1 MAFINYSSREI
12 QLKIVYYGAALCGK
26 TTNLVTLHKQITH
39 AQKGELVSLA
49 TDADRTLF
57 FDFLSLNTKTLPG
70 FTTRFQLYT
79 VPGQAIYNTT
89 RQLVLK
95 GVDGIVFVVDSHWE
109 KMADNVESFAN
120 LQENLIENHL
130 SLVQI
135 PYVLQ
140 YNKRDIPNAAPV
152 NYLEFTFNNRANRAL
167 AFESVAATG
176 SGVLETL
183 NAAARLLLAKYSK
196 TPNANVTGMSQPNPS
211 VTVPPSEDP
220 PQVPAANAVA

>member
-1 MAFINYSSREI
+1 MA
-12 QLKIVYYGAALCGK
+12 
-26 TTNLVTLHKQITH
+26 
-39 AQKGELVSLA
+39 
-49 TDADRTLF
+49 
-57 FDFLSLNTKTLPG
+57 
-70 FTTRFQLYT
+70 
-79 VPGQAIYNTT
+79 
-89 RQLVLK
+89 
-95 GVDGIVFVVDSHWE
+95 IVFVVDSHWD

-140 YNKRDIPNAAPV
+140 YNKRDIPNAAPI
-152 NYLEFTFNNRANRAL
+152 NYLEFTFNNRANRVL

-196 TPNANVTGMSQPNPS
+196 TPNANVTGMSQPNLS
-211 VTVPPSEDP
+211 AAVPPINPEVSASGKT
-220 PQVPAANAVA
+220 AA

>member
-26 TTNLVTLHKQITH
+26 TTNLVTLHKQIPH

-95 GVDGIVFVVDSHWE
+95 GVDGIVFVADSQYE
-109 KMADNVESFAN
+109 KMAENVESFNN
-120 LQENLIENHL
+120 LEENLR
-130 SLVQI
+130 SLKMNLADI
-135 PYVLQ
+135 PYVIQ
-140 YNKRDIPNAAPV
+140 YNKRDLPNVAPV
-152 NYLEFTFNNRANRAL
+152 EYMDFLLNNRDI
-167 AFESVAATG
+167 
-176 SGVLETL
+176 
-183 NAAARLLLAKYSK
+183 
-196 TPNANVTGMSQPNPS
+196 Q
-211 VTVPPSEDP
+211 
-220 PQVPAANAVA
+220 